1 MKLFRKILDRAGYG
15 FVLGL
20 QLSSPAQQPAK
31 PFGLSG
37 AHLRFEVPET
47 QIEGILIERKV
58 FGPPGYGE
66 TPAKDARDTIL
77 IVKLSHPISVRP
89 AVDAEATGSASLDPA
104 VDISEV
110 QLFGDRSSVS
120 QFRKLLGLRIIAT
133 GTLEESITAS
143 QYTKVFMDVQSL
155 VRR

>member
-1 MKLFRKILDRAGYG
+1 
-15 FVLGL
+15 
-20 QLSSPAQQPAK
+20 
-31 PFGLSG
+31 
-37 AHLRFEVPET
+37 LRFEVPET